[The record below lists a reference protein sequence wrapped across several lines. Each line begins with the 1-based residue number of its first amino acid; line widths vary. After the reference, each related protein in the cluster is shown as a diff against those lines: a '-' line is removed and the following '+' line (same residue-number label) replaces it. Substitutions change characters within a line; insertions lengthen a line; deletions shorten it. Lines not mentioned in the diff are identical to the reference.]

1 MLRLSGAVHGS
12 GSVVACMVGDE
23 SFVLMGL
30 KEERQAISS

>member
-1 MLRLSGAVHGS
+1 MGS
-12 GSVVACMVGDE
+12 GSVVGCMVGDE